1 MRRIL
6 SLDGTDHQVEVRE
19 KAGDPAVRV
28 RVGDTGGELVARAA
42 PGGWTVTDGRRTV
55 EVGVTSEASGEL
67 VVQIAGHT
75 YRLRIDRGPG
85 GGTRRGS
92 SGTAVTAGGRSEVR
106 TPMPGKVVRRMR
118 EEGDQVAA
126 GDGVLVFEAMKMQN
140 EIRAPENGVI
150 ANMRA
155 VAGTPMEGGELL
167 FVVEPVESV

>member
-6 SLDGTDHQVEVRE
+6 SLDGQDCRVEIRAE
-19 KAGDPAVRV
+19 AGDGALRVAVD
-28 RVGDTGGELVARAA
+28 GGAGELVARAT

-55 EVGVTSEASGEL
+55 EAGVTGERSGEF

-75 YRLRIDRGPG
+75 YRLKTDRGTVG
-85 GGTRRGS
+85 GPRRRGS
-92 SGTAVTAGGRSEVR
+92 GTAGAAGGRSEVR
-106 TPMPGKVVRRMR
+106 TPMPGKVVRLVR

-140 EIRAPENGVI
+140 EIRAPESGVI

-167 FVVEPVESV
+167 FVVEPVESA